1 MALHTDLPTRAQ
13 IGRLMTHRMSSSVSL
28 YLPTGRLPDEG
39 RAAQIEL
46 KNLAAEALDQ
56 LRASGEDKRVVGGIE
71 TLLGDLAADDE
82 FWSFQAVSLAV
93 FVSPTG
99 LRTFRLPNRLL
110 AAVEVSDRFHIK
122 PLLRSCTFP
131 HEGFVLALAAGSV
144 RLLEF
149 GPDGP
154 SDEVDVPDLPADAWD
169 PRGNKVVMA
178 REATYVRRIDQALR
192 PILNGQDLPLVLAAT
207 ETIAALYRTVNSY
220 PGLADG
226 RNAGNPETTS
236 DADLV
241 AAARLVLDDVYA
253 EQLASVRGLFDQ
265 RSSQGRSATDVSDVA
280 RLATFG
286 AVDTVLVD
294 IDQTIP
300 GSVDEGSGA
309 VTFDPANDAS
319 NYGVLDEVARRVF
332 LSGGSVLA
340 VRQEDIPGGGPVA
353 AILRYAI

>member
-1 MALHTDLPTRAQ
+1 
-13 IGRLMTHRMSSSVSL
+13 
-28 YLPTGRLPDEG
+28 
-39 RAAQIEL
+39 
-46 KNLAAEALDQ
+46 
-56 LRASGEDKRVVGGIE
+56 
-71 TLLGDLAADDE
+71 
-82 FWSFQAVSLAV
+82 
-93 FVSPTG
+93 
-99 LRTFRLPNRLL
+99 
-110 AAVEVSDRFHIK
+110 
-122 PLLRSCTFP
+122 
-131 HEGFVLALAAGSV
+131 
-144 RLLEF
+144 
-149 GPDGP
+149 
-154 SDEVDVPDLPADAWD
+154 
-169 PRGNKVVMA
+169 MA

-241 AAARLVLDDVYA
+241 VAARLVLDDVYA

-319 NYGVLDEVARRVF
+319 SYGVLDEVARRVF